1 MTAEDSYASPGW
13 DAAVRGIVR
22 EHLDLEGAV
31 LPILHAVQERFG
43 SITEEALGLIA
54 AELHLTPPQLYA
66 VATYYNDFRLG
77 PQPAHRIS
85 LCRGPS
91 CRANGSREIR
101 RRFEEALGVEVGET
115 TPDNRV
121 ALTTSGCMG
130 LCAHGPAVQVDHTEL
145 GRVSVA
151 DVEAILA
158 GRHPRASLNG
168 HQPAN
173 GRAEKAEPEVRR

>member
-1 MTAEDSYASPGW
+1 MTAREPYASSGR
-13 DAAVRGIVR
+13 DAAVREIVR
-22 EHLDLEGAV
+22 QHLDLEGAV

-54 AELHLTPPQLYA
+54 EELHLTPPQLYA

-77 PQPAHRIS
+77 PQPEHRIS

-91 CRANGSREIR
+91 CRANGSRDIR
-101 RRFEEALGVEVGET
+101 RRFEEALGIEVGET

-121 ALTTSGCMG
+121 ALGTSGCMG
-130 LCAHGPAVQVDHTEL
+130 LCAHGPAIQVDHAEL
-145 GRVSVA
+145 GRVTLA

-168 HQPAN
+168 HEPAN
-173 GRAEKAEPEVRR
+173 GRVGAAEPEVRR